1 MKSFAGRPVIEA
13 SDSPLLVDDVLHKSA
28 HYWRSYRPEAQT
40 SWSKT
45 ASDAWGA
52 VQTGFGI
59 IGGEMYR
66 PDGEARLYVDPD
78 MLEYA
83 LVAYGC
89 ERIDQEGLESVHEE
103 IVAIDG
109 LLQGI
114 DAVKAGT
121 AQNATP

>member
-1 MKSFAGRPVIEA
+1 M
-13 SDSPLLVDDVLHKSA
+13 
-28 HYWRSYRPEAQT
+28 QT

-52 VQTGFGI
+52 VQSGFGI
-59 IGGEMYR
+59 VGGEMYR
-66 PDGEARLYVDPD
+66 PNGEAPLFVDPD

-83 LVAYGC
+83 LIAYGC
-89 ERIDQEGLESVHEE
+89 EQIDKNGIEAVQEE
-103 IVAIDG
+103 IVAING

-121 AQNATP
+121 AENVTV